1 MAGLVNQ
8 FQDLIVLMVST
19 LSSFQN
25 LDLFYVLDQ
34 RMGSSKFVNNVGT
47 SQKLNVMNLKYFLKN
62 QQRNIM
68 LLRHYVCSTEIYL
81 VIPGYTRTFFAMER
95 NKNDKERKFYR
106 KSLCIL
112 CLQWTGK
119 CYFFFLTKMEHP
131 TTETRK

>member
-81 VIPGYTRTFFAMER
+81 VIF
-95 NKNDKERKFYR
+95 
-106 KSLCIL
+106 
-112 CLQWTGK
+112 
-119 CYFFFLTKMEHP
+119 
-131 TTETRK
+131 